1 MKKYIKPEIEIVEF
15 EIVESIAAS
24 NLQFTSCDDSCIVG

>member
-15 EIVESIAAS
+15 EIAEMIASS
-24 NLQFTSCDDSCIVG
+24 NLQFTTCDDSCVVG